1 MSSFN
6 YLEMSYFPALV
17 TLDTPGSWRGQSD
30 DHIDE
35 WQVVSR
41 IKYTVSFL
49 SEQPGIGRPGRVPNT
64 KELVVDR
71 TPYILPFR
79 VRDNRIEILR
89 VLHAARQWPKG
100 L

>member
-1 MSSFN
+1 MKVVWFKKAIWDLESAKN
-6 YLEMSYFPALV
+6 YI
-17 TLDTPGSWRGQSD
+17 TQD
-30 DHIDE
+30 DPLAAQ
-35 WQVVSR
+35 QVVSR
-41 IKYTVSFL
+41 IKETVSLL

-71 TPYILPFR
+71 TPYILPYR